1 MGAFF
6 LFRLG
11 SSGQSLLDMLSEISG
26 GESDED
32 IREANTLCSFV
43 VPDRESYS

>member
-11 SSGQSLLDMLSEISG
+11 SSGQSLLGMLSEVSG

-32 IREANTLCSFV
+32 IREANALCRFV